1 MNNINTQTI
10 NLLDTYC
17 QHMANS
23 VILLLDKIDLNKY
36 QNFLE
41 MMYHYTLDSGK
52 RLRYAAEQA
61 QNEEIQRV
69 FAELARE
76 EQYHYRL
83 AEGDLKSFG
92 KQPMSETPSIVLE
105 FDQFWMN
112 ISSAEEYQYVGALY
126 VLENVARWLKTSVMP
141 HFTRL
146 NIKPEQGKFI
156 LTHLVA
162 DDDHGNQLRLL
173 CHNATD
179 TTKEHLEIGAQKA
192 STFWI
197 RIHHQ
202 SLN

>member
-1 MNNINTQTI
+1 MNKSQSQTI

-17 QHMANS
+17 QNMADS

-36 QNFLE
+36 LNFLE
-41 MMYHYTLDSGK
+41 MMYHYTRDSGK
-52 RLRYAAEQA
+52 RLQHAAEQA
-61 QNEEIQRV
+61 QDEEIKKV

-83 AEGDLKSFG
+83 AEGDLQTFG
-92 KQPMSETPSIVLE
+92 KQPVPEAPSVVLE

-112 ISSAEEYQYVGALY
+112 ISSEEEYQYVGALY
-126 VLENVARWLKTSVMP
+126 VLENVARLLKTSVMP
-141 HFTRL
+141 HFVRL
-146 NIKPEQGKFI
+146 NIGPEQGKFI

-162 DDDHGNQLRLL
+162 DDDHGDQLRLL
-173 CHNATD
+173 CHNNAD
-179 TTKEHLEIGAQKA
+179 IAKHQIEMGAQKA

-197 RIHHQ
+197 KIHHE